1 MRNVEVYNNIGSA
14 DDLKLE
20 RLEMDFNGTFIPRK
34 TMRRISGVIRVNA
47 EDWCIRTNREILQEE
62 VVKLIKSQ
70 SVR

>member
-47 EDWCIRTNREILQEE
+47 ED
-62 VVKLIKSQ
+62 
-70 SVR
+70 